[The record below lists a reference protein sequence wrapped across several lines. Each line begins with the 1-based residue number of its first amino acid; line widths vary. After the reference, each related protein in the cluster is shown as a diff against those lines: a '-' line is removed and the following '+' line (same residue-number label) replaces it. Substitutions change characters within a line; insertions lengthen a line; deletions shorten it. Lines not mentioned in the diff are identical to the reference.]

1 MIRSESGVNYTERW
15 LKSGIY
21 LTTVTGL
28 KKGTL
33 LPNNTLCTI
42 TTSSTIYYPFQKEE
56 RT

>member
-1 MIRSESGVNYTERW
+1 MIRNESGVNYTERW

-21 LTTVTGL
+21 LTTMTGL

-33 LPNNTLCTI
+33 LSNNTLCTI